1 MLSIILALILVGV
14 LLYLVTLIP
23 MDPAIVTI
31 IRVVVILGAV
41 LWIIRAMGLRLP
53 F

>member
-1 MLSIILALILVGV
+1 VV
-14 LLYLVTLIP
+14 
-23 MDPAIVTI
+23 I

-41 LWIIRAMGLRLP
+41 LWIVRAMGLRLP